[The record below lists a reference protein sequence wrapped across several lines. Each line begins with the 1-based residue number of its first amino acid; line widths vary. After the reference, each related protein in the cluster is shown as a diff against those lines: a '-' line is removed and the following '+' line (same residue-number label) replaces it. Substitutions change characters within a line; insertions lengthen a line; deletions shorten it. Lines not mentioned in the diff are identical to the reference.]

1 MEMELTKIRDKETL
15 SQVPRVITDIITSGL
30 DESLQIQTNTSF
42 IDVNSENRSDNFG
55 EDKQV
60 VHIPEVYNGIRTLG
74 LHESSNSIQKSPFIE
89 ANTENVSLFHLK
101 EKFVIPVFTK
111 DNEIT
116 LSHQEFIET
125 ALSAIGKMFPNENL
139 DSPEIRVSHQIKGRT
154 PDALHIAAK
163 DLEEHQRTSYFE
175 RMAFIIRIPGIT
187 ETINGNK
194 LSLTVGGVRSYNLE
208 NLYNKKTYEKFKFF
222 IGFQN
227 MVCCNLCISTDG
239 FQSEIRAMSF
249 LDLEDKMLQVIQGY
263 NANHHLNTMKN
274 LVEYSLS
281 ESQFAQIIGKAR
293 LYNYLPKKEKVLIPE
308 LLLNDGHINTV
319 AKDYYQDESFC
330 RNANGNISMWEF
342 YNLLTGSNKTS
353 YVDTFLER
361 GVNAFS
367 FSEGVSKALSN
378 SSTNYSWFLS

>member
-1 MEMELTKIRDKETL
+1 MEMELIKIKEEDTL
-15 SQVPRVITDIITSGL
+15 THIPGVSKYITHLGL
-30 DESLQIQTNTSF
+30 QESPQIHTNTSF
-42 IDVNSENRSDNFG
+42 IEVSSENRSVNFI
-55 EDKQV
+55 EDTQV
-60 VHIPEVYNGIRTLG
+60 SHLPVILNDIKNPG
-74 LHESSNSIQKSPFIE
+74 LDKPSSIIQKSPFIE
-89 ANTENVSLFHLK
+89 ANTEEVSLFHLK
-101 EKFVIPVFTK
+101 EKCVIPVFTK

-125 ALSAIGKMFPNENL
+125 ALSAIAKVFPNENL
-139 DSPEIRVSHQIKGRT
+139 DHPEIRVSHQIKGRT

-175 RMAFIIRIPGIT
+175 RMAFIIRVPGIT

-194 LSLTVGGVRSYNLE
+194 LSLTIGGVRSYNLE

-227 MVCCNLCISTDG
+227 MVCCNLCVSTDG
-239 FQSEIRAMSF
+239 FQSEIRAMSY

-263 NANHHLNTMKN
+263 NANQHLSSMKN
-274 LVEYSLS
+274 LLNNSLS
-281 ESQFAQIIGKAR
+281 ENQFAQIIGKAR
-293 LYNYLPKKEKVLIPE
+293 LYNYLPKKEKALIPE

-330 RNANGNISMWEF
+330 RNANGDISMWEF

-367 FSEGVSKALSN
+367 FSEGVSKALSGN
-378 SSTNYSWFLS
+378 SNNYSWFLR

>member
-1 MEMELTKIRDKETL
+1 MEMELTKIRNEETIK
-15 SQVPRVITDIITSGL
+15 QVPGVFKHIISPGL
-30 DESLQIQTNTSF
+30 GDSLQILPDTSF
-42 IDVNSENRSDNFG
+42 IEANSGNRSANFG
-55 EDKQV
+55 EDRQV
-60 VHIPEVYNGIRTLG
+60 SPVPVFLNYIKDPG
-74 LHESSNSIQKSPFIE
+74 LHESSNIIQKSPFIE
-89 ANTENVSLFHLK
+89 ANTEEVSLFHLK
-101 EKFVIPVFTK
+101 EKCVIPVFTK

-116 LSHQEFIET
+116 LSHQQFIET

-139 DSPEIRVSHQIKGRT
+139 DIPEIRVSHQIKGRT

-227 MVCCNLCISTDG
+227 MVCCNLCVNTDG
-239 FQSEIRAMSF
+239 FQSEIRAMSY
-249 LDLEDKMLQVIQGY
+249 LDLEDKMLQVIQSY
-263 NANHHLNTMKN
+263 NANHHLSSMKN
-274 LVEYSLS
+274 LLNNSLS

-293 LYNYLPKKEKVLIPE
+293 LYNYLPKKEKTLIPE
-308 LLLNDGHINTV
+308 LLLNDGHISTV

-330 RNANGNISMWEF
+330 RNANGDLSMWEF

-367 FSEGVSKALSN
+367 FSEGVSNALSGRD
-378 SSTNYSWFLS
+378 SAYSWFLS

>member
-1 MEMELTKIRDKETL
+1 MEMELTLKPVNITHNAEIL
-15 SQVPRVITDIITSGL
+15 LPQENEVITSRSLAEII
-30 DESLQIQTNTSF
+30 
-42 IDVNSENRSDNFG
+42 V
-55 EDKQV
+55 
-60 VHIPEVYNGIRTLG
+60 
-74 LHESSNSIQKSPFIE
+74 KSPFIE
-89 ANTENVSLFHLK
+89 ANTESVSLSHLK
-101 EKFVIPVFTK
+101 SKNVIPVFTK

-125 ALSAIGKMFPNENL
+125 AISAIATIFPNESI
-139 DSPEIRVSHQIKGRT
+139 DTPEIRVSHQIKGRT

-175 RMAFIIRIPGIT
+175 RMAFIIRVPGIT

-194 LSLTVGGVRSYNLE
+194 LALTIGGVRSYNLE

-239 FQSEIRAMSF
+239 YQNEIRAMSH
-249 LDLEDKMLQVIQGY
+249 LDLEAKMLQTLAEYKAQE
-263 NANHHLNTMKN
+263 HLNTMKN
-274 LVEYSLS
+274 LLNNSLS
-281 ESQFAQIIGKAR
+281 ERDFAQIIGKSR
-293 LYNYLPKKEKVLIPE
+293 LYNYLPKKEKSLIPE

-330 RNANGNISMWEF
+330 RNANGEISMWEF

-353 YVDTFLER
+353 YIDTFLER
-361 GVNAFS
+361 GVNAFQ
-367 FSEGVSKALSN
+367 FSEGISKALSDRN
-378 SSTNYSWFLS
+378 SNYAWFLS

>member
-1 MEMELTKIRDKETL
+1 MEMELTLKPVNITYNAEILLPQENK
-15 SQVPRVITDIITSGL
+15 VITSRSLPEII
-30 DESLQIQTNTSF
+30 
-42 IDVNSENRSDNFG
+42 V
-55 EDKQV
+55 
-60 VHIPEVYNGIRTLG
+60 
-74 LHESSNSIQKSPFIE
+74 KSPFIE
-89 ANTENVSLFHLK
+89 ANTESVSLSHLK
-101 EKFVIPVFTK
+101 SKNVIPVFTK

-125 ALSAIGKMFPNENL
+125 AISAIATIFPNEPI
-139 DSPEIRVSHQIKGRT
+139 DTPEIRVSHQIKGRT

-175 RMAFIIRIPGIT
+175 RMAFIIRVPGIT

-194 LSLTVGGVRSYNLE
+194 LALTIGGVRSYNLE

-239 FQSEIRAMSF
+239 YQNEIRAMSH
-249 LDLEDKMLQVIQGY
+249 LDLEAKMLQTLAEYKAQE
-263 NANHHLNTMKN
+263 HLKSMQN
-274 LVEYSLS
+274 LLDYSLS
-281 ESQFAQIIGKAR
+281 ERDFAQIIGKSR
-293 LYNYLPKKEKVLIPE
+293 LYNYLPKNEKALIPE

-330 RNANGNISMWEF
+330 RNANGDISMWEF

-353 YVDTFLER
+353 YVDTFLDR
-361 GVNAFS
+361 GVNAFQ
-367 FSEGVSKALSN
+367 FSDGLSKAIIDGN
-378 SSTNYSWFLS
+378 SAYSWFLS